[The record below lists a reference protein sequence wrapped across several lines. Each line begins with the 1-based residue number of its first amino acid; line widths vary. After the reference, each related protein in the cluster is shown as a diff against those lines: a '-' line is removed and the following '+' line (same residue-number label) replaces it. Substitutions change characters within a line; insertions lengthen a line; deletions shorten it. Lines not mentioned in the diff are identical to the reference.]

1 MLKLKPLLIVVCLI
15 CSGAHG
21 AVSQEAK
28 TSPAQQLFD
37 LLNQEREKAGL
48 KKYEWD
54 EHLTQAAAIH
64 AKLLAERHELSHQ
77 FDGEAAVPER
87 LKVTGARFTASAE
100 NVATANSVDEAHMA
114 LMASPGHKA
123 NIMSTRYN
131 AAGIGIAESNGH
143 LYITQDFAW
152 VMPVYTE
159 AQFRDA
165 LGAAVNRTRKGKGLP
180 ALEVHPDMRLQGI
193 ACSTKGDAQPIVAGM
208 ADETA
213 AVMFTSSD
221 PEKLPEQLDQ
231 YLGSAR
237 LRRMNV
243 GVCFRPDPRYG
254 YANFWVAVA
263 FGG

>member
-1 MLKLKPLLIVVCLI
+1 MLSLKTFVILLWLI
-15 CSGAHG
+15 CSALPR
-21 AVSQEAK
+21 AASQEAK
-28 TSPAQQLFD
+28 SSPAQQIFD

-48 KKYEWD
+48 KKYAWD
-54 EHLTQAAAIH
+54 EHLAQAAANH
-64 AKLLAERHELSHQ
+64 AKQLADRHELSHQ
-77 FDGEAAVPER
+77 FAGEAAVPER
-87 LKVTGARFTASAE
+87 LKATGARFTASAE

-123 NIMSTRYN
+123 NIMSTQYN
-131 AAGIGIAESNGH
+131 AAGVGVAESNGH

-152 VMPVYTE
+152 VAPVYTE

-165 LGAAVNRTRKGKGLP
+165 LGAAVNRTRKDKGLS
-180 ALEVHPDMRLQGI
+180 ALEVHPDMRLHSI
-193 ACSTKGDAQPIVAGM
+193 ACATNGDAEPIIAGA

-221 PEKLPEQLDQ
+221 PEKLPEQLDK
-231 YLGSAR
+231 YLGSTR

-243 GVCFRPDPRYG
+243 GVCFRPDPRFG